1 MMSTEPDAW
10 GRERQ
15 LDEVVLAYLK
25 ARETDSNLDQQTW
38 IDCYP
43 DLKGDL
49 SDFFR
54 DQARI
59 EQLANSL
66 RLLTDSAEKRP
77 VSNITLPWREAESA
91 AAGPGVTTVQVLGDY
106 EILGELGKGGM
117 GVVYKA
123 RQRSLKRIVALK
135 MILSGVHA
143 SSEELTR
150 FRREAEAVARLQ
162 HPNIVQIYE
171 VGELDHTPFFSLEF
185 VEGGSL
191 AAQLDGTPLPPRSAA
206 QMVRTLANA
215 IQFAHEQGIVHRDLK
230 PANILLGASN
240 LAGFFGRVRPQGDL
254 VAAAAVEGECD
265 GGSPC
270 SGTKYGD
277 SAHAFFFAPM
287 RDSVPASRR
296 RMFSWCLAMI
306 SRATA
311 NCTAMNK
318 GGRSPRTS
326 SHANGGKLAAPR
338 IEASET

>member
-59 EQLANSL
+59 EQLASSL
-66 RLLTDSAEKRP
+66 HLLTDSAERRP
-77 VSNITLPWREAESA
+77 VSNITLPWRETDSA
-91 AAGPGVTTVQVLGDY
+91 AAAPGVTTEQVLGDY

-191 AAQLDGTPLPPRSAA
+191 AAQLDGTPLPPRSANGTNPRERHS
-206 QMVRTLANA
+206 VRTRTGYCSPRLEAGEYSPGSQHSPNDIGEQTGRPGVDQEIAFNA
-215 IQFAHEQGIVHRDLK
+215 
-230 PANILLGASN
+230 S
-240 LAGFFGRVRPQGDL
+240 FFGGDCRSQPAACGPQDYRLRPGQ
-254 VAAAAVEGECD
+254 
-265 GGSPC
+265 
-270 SGTKYGD
+270 T
-277 SAHAFFFAPM
+277 
-287 RDSVPASRR
+287 
-296 RMFSWCLAMI
+296 
-306 SRATA
+306 
-311 NCTAMNK
+311 
-318 GGRSPRTS
+318 PR
-326 SHANGGKLAAPR
+326 
-338 IEASET
+338 